1 MYYVG
6 IDLHKNYSIAAVQDS
21 AGNSVLEERLPNEET
36 AVREFFQEADAPLRV
51 ALEST
56 MNWHWLYDL
65 LEAEGIETK
74 LVHPKGVKAIAA
86 ARLKNDRVDARMLA
100 HLLRTN
106 LLPESYVAPA
116 EVRELRE
123 LVRHR
128 AALVRMQTRLKNRIR
143 ALLAKRNLKL
153 GARSLMSRVARREL
167 AALPLAAGPRRELD
181 QSLAVVDHLAQPI
194 RELDA
199 EIRSRAGKS
208 PEAKLLMSLP
218 GVAYYR
224 ALLIL
229 GEIGDVRRFPSA
241 RKLTSFAGLVPT
253 TRSSGGRTYHGS
265 LSKEGSAWL
274 RWAMIQAAMHAVRKP
289 GPLQRF
295 YRKQVRRK
303 GKKIARVAAA
313 RKLLKQVYWVLK
325 NHEPYDAML
334 RRLEAAG
341 ASS

>member
-6 IDLHKNYSIAAVQDS
+6 IDLHRNYSVAAVIDS
-21 AGNSVLEERLPNEET
+21 EGRPVTEQRLPNEENT
-36 AVREFFQEADAPLRV
+36 VREFFREAEAPLRV

-74 LVHPKGVKAIAA
+74 LVHPKGVRAIAA

-106 LLPESYVAPA
+106 LLPESYVPPA

-143 ALLAKRNLKL
+143 ALLGKRNLRL
-153 GARSLMSRVARREL
+153 EARTLMSEAARKEL
-167 AALPLAAGPRRELD
+167 AALPLTPLPRRELE
-181 QSLAVVDHLAQPI
+181 QSLQLLDQLAEQVK
-194 RELDA
+194 ELDT
-199 EIRSRAGKS
+199 EIRGRAGES
-208 PEAKLLMSLP
+208 PEAELLMSVP
-218 GVAYYR
+218 GIGYYL
-224 ALLIL
+224 ALLIW
-229 GEIGDVRRFPSA
+229 GEIGEIHRFPSA
-241 RKLTSFAGLVPT
+241 RKLASYAGVVPT
-253 TRSSGGRTYHGS
+253 TRSSGDRTYHGRIT
-265 LSKEGSAWL
+265 KEGSRWL
-274 RWAMIQAAMHAVRKP
+274 RWAMIEAALHAVRQP

-295 YRKQVRRK
+295 YRKQFRRK

-313 RKLLKQVYWVLK
+313 RKLLTHVYWVLR
-325 NHEPYDAML
+325 NQEPYDAML
-334 RRLEAAG
+334 RRLEPPE
-341 ASS
+341 